1 MENSNIHIMFI
12 GPPGAGKG
20 TQAKILE
27 KELNALQVSTG
38 DILRKSIEEGTEL
51 GKKAKSFMDQGHL
64 VPDDLMIE
72 LIKEKFSSPDF
83 PKNWIMDGFPRTVA
97 QAEAFDKLLDDL
109 NLKLDN
115 VIEVDVERD
124 LLVKRITGRRVCRN
138 CQAPYHVEFNPP
150 KVEGI
155 CDYCGKNDIYQRNDD
170 KEDVVVNR
178 LGVYDVQ
185 TAPLIN
191 YYINKGIHHKMDG
204 NRPVEEV
211 TQEII
216 KIIEK

>member
-1 MENSNIHIMFI
+1 MVNSMHIMFI

-27 KELNALQVSTG
+27 KQFNAFQVSTG

-51 GKKAKSFMDQGHL
+51 GKKAKSFMDQGQL
-64 VPDDLMIE
+64 VSDDLIIA
-72 LIKEKFSSPDF
+72 LIKEKFSHPDF
-83 PKNWIMDGFPRTVA
+83 PKNWIMDGFPRTVP
-97 QAEAFDKLLDDL
+97 QAEAFDKLLNEL
-109 NLKLDN
+109 NLKLDS

-155 CDYCGKNDIYQRNDD
+155 CDYCGSNDIYQRNDD
-170 KEDVVVNR
+170 KEDVVINR
-178 LGVYDVQ
+178 LSVYDVQ
-185 TAPLIN
+185 TAPLID
-191 YYINKGIHHKMDG
+191 YYKNQNIHHKMDG
-204 NRPVEEV
+204 DRPVEQV
-211 TQEII
+211 TEEII
-216 KIIEK
+216 KLIEK

>member
-1 MENSNIHIMFI
+1 MHIMFI

-27 KELNALQVSTG
+27 KEFNAFQVSTG
-38 DILRKSIEEGTEL
+38 DILRKAIEEGSEL

-64 VPDDLMIE
+64 VSDDLIIA
-72 LIKEKFSSPDF
+72 LIKEKFSDSNF
-83 PKNWIMDGFPRTVA
+83 PTNWIMDGFPRTVA
-97 QAEAFDKLLDDL
+97 QAEAFDKLLIEL
-109 NLKLDN
+109 NLNLDS

-138 CQAPYHVEFNPP
+138 CQAPYHITFNPP

-178 LGVYDVQ
+178 LSVYDAQ

-191 YYINKGIHHKMDG
+191 YYKNKNIHHKMDG

-211 TQEII
+211 TKEIV
-216 KIIEK
+216 KLIEK